1 MHMGR
6 KVLRY
11 VTTQICFLSSR
22 YHLSRLEVVRGGG
35 EEEKHARERMRD
47 GQSRRV
53 LFIFSSSEHAT
64 HSSANGSDSERPS
77 SRLCILCCA
86 VAFSLLLIATAALN
100 AKQTNDSTLSSSLF
114 LFLIRVSSSDPKPTA
129 KPTASPEPQQPY
141 LQSPSS
147 HSLLRD
153 PSSSN
158 PPHRDPS
165 SPKPSS
171 QRSR

>member
-1 MHMGR
+1 MGR

-47 GQSRRV
+47 GKSRRV

-77 SRLCILCCA
+77 LRLCILCCA
-86 VAFSLLLIATAALN
+86 VASLFFSSRLQAALK
-100 AKQTNDSTLSSSLF
+100 AKQTSDSTLSPSLF
-114 LFLIRVSSSDPKPTA
+114 LFLVRVSSSDPKLTA

-165 SPKPSS
+165 SPAPSS